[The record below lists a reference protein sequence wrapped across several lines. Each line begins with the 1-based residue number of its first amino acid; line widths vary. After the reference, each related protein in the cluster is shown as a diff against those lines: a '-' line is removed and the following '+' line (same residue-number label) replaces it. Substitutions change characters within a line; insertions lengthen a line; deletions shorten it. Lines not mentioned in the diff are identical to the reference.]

1 MVDGV
6 VVRHPDTSSA
16 SRIASPVVYAGFICE
31 YSYLWLGFASFR
43 RRSAGVEIGACS
55 ICILKRSAKDE
66 RVVTD
71 GLKRISSPLGRFT
84 LAFIFQPVV
93 GERQAH
99 KPPDVVVFDLTV
111 WKVPEDPLMLDTE
124 TTTSK

>member
-1 MVDGV
+1 M
-6 VVRHPDTSSA
+6 
-16 SRIASPVVYAGFICE
+16 
-31 YSYLWLGFASFR
+31 
-43 RRSAGVEIGACS
+43 GVEIGACS

-99 KPPDVVVFDLTV
+99 KPILHRKVNGTSTVYQGLTGPRAVDTPSCARFDILV
-111 WKVPEDPLMLDTE
+111 R
-124 TTTSK
+124 S